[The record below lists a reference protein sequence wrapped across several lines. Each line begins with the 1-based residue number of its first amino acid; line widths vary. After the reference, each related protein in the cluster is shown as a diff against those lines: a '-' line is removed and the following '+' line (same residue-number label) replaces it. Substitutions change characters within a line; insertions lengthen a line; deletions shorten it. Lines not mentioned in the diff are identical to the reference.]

1 MTIKAMPTCWISTNR
16 TIPAY
21 PLISTAATDGVIHG
35 GDIRILIMPADGTV
49 PGIGVGTTH
58 GFTEVGTARGIIR
71 DGTVRGITEVGTA
84 HGITEAGT
92 AVIIPDIGA
101 AGTAEEVITEAK
113 AITATDAEVIS

>member
-1 MTIKAMPTCWISTNR
+1 MTIKAMPTCWISINL

-21 PLISTAATDGVIHG
+21 PSILTAATDGVIHG
-35 GDIRILIMPADGTV
+35 GVIRILIMQADGII
-49 PGIGVGTTH
+49 PGIGDGTTR
-58 GFTEVGTARGIIR
+58 GFTAVGTARGIIR

-84 HGITEAGT
+84 RGITAAGT

-113 AITATDAEVIS
+113 AITATVAEVIS